1 MRKKT
6 RYSHPALFNYETL
19 AEICDILSTAGK
31 LGQAARA
38 VVVYLTNHLKL
49 KGASLMLLNRRSRKL
64 EVAASQGLSDFY
76 LNKGPISSAR
86 SIAASLSD
94 GPVAIFNVR
103 DDPRLQYPE
112 EAQREGIESILS
124 VPLVLRGKPL
134 GVLRLYTAEP
144 WEFTMEDITFV
155 QAVSLMLALV
165 LDNIRVSGAYKTSI
179 EALKELR
186 PPILRGKRT
195 LHE

>member
-1 MRKKT
+1 MQKKA
-6 RYSHPALFNYETL
+6 RHSHPAHFNYETL

-31 LGQAARA
+31 MGQAARA
-38 VVVYLTNHLKL
+38 VVIYLTHHLKL
-49 KGASLMLLNRRSRKL
+49 KGAALMLLNRRSKKL

-86 SIAASLSD
+86 SITASLSD

-155 QAVSLMLALV
+155 QAVALMLALV
-165 LDNIRVSGAYKTSI
+165 LDNIRISGAYKTSI
-179 EALKELR
+179 ETLKELR
-186 PPILRGKRT
+186 VPIRRAKRT